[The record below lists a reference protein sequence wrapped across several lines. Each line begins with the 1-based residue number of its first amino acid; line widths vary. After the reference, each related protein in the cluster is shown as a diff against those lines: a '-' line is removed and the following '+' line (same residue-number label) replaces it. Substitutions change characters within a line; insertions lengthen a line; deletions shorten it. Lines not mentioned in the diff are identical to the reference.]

1 MTDNIKRTLDW
12 TPQFDERSKDYPIR
26 TFFPAVQHKTF
37 TLWNHGEILDQ
48 GSEGACVGF
57 GWTAEALAGP
67 VHVDLKEVNAPKAS
81 KEPNKFAYYVYR
93 EAQKV
98 DQWPGTDY
106 EGTSVLAGAKI
117 MSRYGIIHQ
126 YRWAFG
132 INDVIGALMSQGPV
146 VLGIN
151 WHSGMYDAPGGRLT
165 VTGPR
170 VGGHA
175 ILAIGY
181 NPSSILFEGK
191 ETVILQ
197 NSWGNSWGV
206 NGIAEITVEDLDNL
220 LKQRGEACVPLVRGF
235 GPELKKVP
243 IRSQIWNR
251 FLVWLAK
258 RFFFTRHTRNDL

>member
-1 MTDNIKRTLDW
+1 MNDKIERTLDW
-12 TPQFDERSKDYPIR
+12 RPELDERSKLYPIR
-26 TFFPAVQHKTF
+26 TFFPSVQNKTF
-37 TLWNHGEILDQ
+37 TLWRHGEILDQ

-67 VHVDLKEVNAPKAS
+67 VHVDLKDVPANAP

-98 DQWPGTDY
+98 DQWPGEDY

-117 MSRYGIIHQ
+117 MSRYGVIHQ

-151 WHSGMYDAPGGRLT
+151 WYNGMYEAPNGRLE
-165 VTGPR
+165 VFGNH

-181 NPSSILFEGK
+181 NPSSQVFGGK
-191 ETVILQ
+191 ETIILQ
-197 NSWGNSWGV
+197 NSWGKAWGID
-206 NGIAEITVEDLDNL
+206 GIAEITVEDLNKL
-220 LKQRGEACVPLVRGF
+220 LREGGEACVPLVRGF
-235 GPELKKVP
+235 GADAKK
-243 IRSQIWNR
+243 
-251 FLVWLAK
+251 
-258 RFFFTRHTRNDL
+258 

>member
-1 MTDNIKRTLDW
+1 MTENIDRVLDW
-12 TPQFDERSKDYPIR
+12 RPEFDEKSRQYPIR
-26 TFFPAVQHKTF
+26 TFFPLVQSKTF
-37 TLWNHGEILDQ
+37 TIWKHGEILDQ

-67 VHVDLKEVNAPKAS
+67 VVVDLKDVPAPRAP
-81 KEPNKFAYYVYR
+81 KEPNKFANYVYK

-98 DQWPGTDY
+98 DQWPGEDY

-117 MSRYGIIHQ
+117 MSRYGVIHQ

-132 INDVIGALMSQGPV
+132 IHDVIGALMSQGPV

-151 WHSGMYDAPGGRLT
+151 WYSGMYSAPKGRLT
-165 VTGPR
+165 VSGNH

-181 NPSSILFEGK
+181 NPSSQAFKGK

-197 NSWGNSWGV
+197 NSWGKSWGIDGV
-206 NGIAEITVEDLDNL
+206 AEITVEDLDRL
-220 LKQRGEACVPLVRGF
+220 LKEGGEACVPLVRGF
-235 GPELKKVP
+235 GADIKK
-243 IRSQIWNR
+243 
-251 FLVWLAK
+251 
-258 RFFFTRHTRNDL
+258 